1 MHFTSASVC
10 AALILAASA
19 APAQLPTHK
28 SAKGGVVE
36 LSGSRVQER
45 SAFELSDISKPFED
59 VSDFLTGNT
68 DKEDNEK
75 RAPIDWD
82 DVKKPFESVG
92 DAITGNTEKN
102 ADKRSPIDWD
112 DVKKPFE
119 SVGDAITGN
128 TESKKEKRAPFGWDD
143 VKTGFENV
151 GNFLTGN
158 SNKDDGNEKRDLP
171 VGSLI
176 KSNPLYD
183 TDVEDLV
190 EGSDK

>member
-75 RAPIDWD
+75 RAPVDWD
-82 DVKKPFESVG
+82 DFKKPFESVG
-92 DAITGNTEKN
+92 N
-102 ADKRSPIDWD
+102 
-112 DVKKPFE
+112 
-119 SVGDAITGN
+119 AITGN

-158 SNKDDGNEKRDLP
+158 SNKDDGNEKRDVP